1 MDRTE
6 PDWAAELAAAQAWW
20 REAGV
25 DTAFVDAPRDW
36 LAEGRPRPPSSESP
50 RRRGPQ
56 EETDDL
62 AARGPRLR
70 GDSPVPE
77 EAPRTRIGGDP
88 ARWPQALDAFAAW
101 WLTEAT
107 LDPAPAA
114 QRVPPA
120 GPGEAALMVLV
131 AMPEEGDAAALL
143 SGPQGRLLEAM
154 LRAFGT
160 PREAAYVAAAL
171 PRRVPAPDWTR
182 LAADGLGAVVAHHVA
197 LAAPKRLIVLG
208 RDLSPLLGHDPAQ
221 AAANLPAFNHD
232 RGSVPIAVFPSLEA
246 LLTRPALKRGVWTRW
261 LEWTGTGCEQGPVS
275 G

>member
-25 DTAFVDAPRDW
+25 DTAFADAPRDW
-36 LAEGRPRPPSSESP
+36 LAEGRPRAQAEVPAP
-50 RRRGPQ
+50 
-56 EETDDL
+56 
-62 AARGPRLR
+62 PRLEAA
-70 GDSPVPE
+70 PE
-77 EAPRTRIGGDP
+77 PSARPRIGGDP
-88 ARWPQALDAFAAW
+88 ARWPQTLDAFAAW
-101 WLTEAT
+101 WLTEPS

-131 AMPEEGDAAALL
+131 AMPEDGDGAALL

-160 PREAAYVAAAL
+160 PRDEAYVASAL
-171 PRRVPAPDWTR
+171 PRRLPAPDWTQ
-182 LAADGLGAVVAHHVA
+182 LAAEGLGEILAHHVA

-221 AAANLPAFNHD
+221 PAAISPEFNHE